1 MTPNVTDMLP
11 YAEASRDCGADS
23 ITISNTLNGISI
35 DIKTRKSNL
44 GRPSAGLSGA
54 AILPAVLYHIW
65 RVHKAMKDYP
75 IIGCG
80 GIWDSDSAIQHI
92 LAGATAIQLGTGL
105 FMNPRLPLEIQAGLT
120 HYLEE
125 QGEPDLAAICGT
137 YEYC

>member
-11 YAEASRDCGADS
+11 YAEASRDSGADS

-35 DIKTRKSNL
+35 DTRTRKSNL

-80 GIWDSDSAIQHI
+80 GIWDADSAIQHI

-105 FMNPRLPLEIQAGLT
+105 FMNPKLPLEVQQGLQD
-120 HYLEE
+120 YLAS
-125 QGEPDLAAICGT
+125 QGEASLDAIRGT